1 MASLKKLH
9 IFVGEVKVT
18 GLSKDGI
25 DIPAESEDRVV
36 TEEGLDSS
44 FDLEKH
50 EGSDYRD
57 VTLSLQPNSPSILAL
72 EALDKAKTPV
82 PFRVSL
88 DDDDVKIK
96 FTSLEAKV
104 KRTSSNKIGGDSI
117 SPVVYRIRCKQI
129 VDLIGV

>member
-1 MASLKKLH
+1 MASLKKLQ
-9 IFVGEVKVT
+9 IFVGPVKVS

-25 DIPAESEDRVV
+25 DIPAESEDRVI
-36 TEEGLDSS
+36 TEEGLDGS

-72 EALDKAKTPV
+72 EALDKAKAPV
-82 PFRVSL
+82 PFRVTL

-96 FTSLEAKV
+96 FTSLEAKI

-117 SPVVYRIRCKQI
+117 SNVVYRIRCKQI
-129 VDLIGV
+129 VDLVGV